1 MNNRFGL
8 KDAAILGLLAVVLI
22 VLFLQMV
29 QRDRMFL
36 QQDSVM
42 GKLSGLEQQ
51 VARLENKVDKGASTP
66 PSIIV
71 QPSPVIIQQMGGGGG
86 VQTTQGV
93 AVPAESGASAGAAAP
108 AASSSSAAATGSVLG
123 DEAWP
128 RPGAPVKRQPPVGV
142 FSDATKMPGFGL
154 GGEITEIFEAQLK
167 TLTPQI
173 ATDVYARRIHELVLE
188 SLGRLN
194 PQTLEVEGL
203 LAEAW
208 QVDPNGLWL
217 RARLRNGVR
226 FSDGKPITAE
236 DFRWT
241 YHEYIL
247 NEGIDAERVRSI
259 YRDSIKKVSAI
270 DDRTVEFEFFE
281 PLFTNVDNALG
292 MFVLPKHVY
301 ATQSPAQIN
310 ASTGLLVG
318 SGPFRLANFDVNRQW
333 APPAAVVLERNEQ
346 YWGPKPTLDTLRYE
360 AINEEIARLNSFRKG
375 DADIITPSAPQ
386 FVSKRE
392 DKDWKETT
400 QFLQWVNMR
409 SGYSFIAWNCGN
421 RNGVP
426 TPFVDKRVRRAMTLL
441 LDREQMMRD
450 IWKGV
455 GQVAKGNQP
464 IGSPGENKQI
474 KPWPFDPVAG
484 LALLKEA
491 GWEDRDGNG
500 VLENDKGAEFEFE
513 FSYAGGSEISERV
526 AKFVKDAYTNAGI
539 KVSLRSSDWS
549 VYQDLMKK
557 RDFDAITLGW
567 GANAPESDP
576 RQIFHSSSI
585 QNQGDNFAQWAN
597 ADADR
602 LIDAGRRELDPAKR
616 AKIWQ
621 ELEKVLHEEGPYTFV
636 RSPPWLRIVSTNVG
650 NITKFPAGLL
660 PQEYFRVS
668 GAAVPKPT
676 N

>member
-8 KDAAILGLLAVVLI
+8 KDAAILGLLGVVVI

-29 QRDRMFL
+29 QRDRVFE
-36 QQDSVM
+36 QQESVM
-42 GKLSGLEQQ
+42 SKLSGLEQQ
-51 VARLENKVDKGASTP
+51 VARLENKVDKGTSNP
-66 PSIIV
+66 PQIVV
-71 QPSPVIIQQMGGGGG
+71 QPAPVIIQQIGGGGG
-86 VQTTQGV
+86 SGATTSTTQGTTTSN
-93 AVPAESGASAGAAAP
+93 AGASAAGSAP
-108 AASSSSAAATGSVLG
+108 ASQPAATLA
-123 DEAWP
+123 DDAWQ
-128 RPGAPVKRQPPVGV
+128 RSGVPVKKQPAMGV
-142 FSDATKMPGFGL
+142 FRDATEMPGFGP
-154 GGEITEIFEAQLK
+154 GGEITEIFEAQMK

-173 ATDVYARRIHELVLE
+173 ATDVYARRLHELVLE

-208 QVDPNGLWL
+208 QIDPKGLWL

-226 FSDGKPITAE
+226 FSDGRPVTAE

-259 YRDSIKKVSAI
+259 YRDSIKKVTAI
-270 DDRTVEFEFFE
+270 DPRTVEFEFFE

-292 MFVLPKHVY
+292 MFVLPKHIY
-301 ATQSPAQIN
+301 ETQSPAQIN

-318 SGPFRLANFDVNRQW
+318 SGPFRLANFDINRQW
-333 APPAAVVLERNEQ
+333 APPAAIVLERNEQ
-346 YWGPKPTLDTLRYE
+346 YWGPKPTLDRLRYE

-386 FVSKRE
+386 FISKRE
-392 DKDWKETT
+392 DKEWQPTT

-426 TPFVDKRVRRAMTLL
+426 TPFVDRRVRRAMTLL
-441 LDREQMMRD
+441 LDREQMIRD

-474 KPWPFDPVAG
+474 RPWPFDQSAG

-491 GWEDRDGNG
+491 GWEDRNGNG
-500 VLENDKGAEFEFE
+500 VLENAQGAEFEFE
-513 FSYAGGSEISERV
+513 FSYAGGSEISERI

-539 KVSLRSSDWS
+539 KVRLRSADWS
-549 VYQDLMKK
+549 VYQDYMKK

-576 RQIFHSSSI
+576 RQIFHSASI
-585 QNQGDNFAQWAN
+585 ENQGDNFAQWAN
-597 ADADR
+597 SEADR

-616 AKIWQ
+616 AVLWQ
-621 ELEKVLHEEGPYTFV
+621 ELEKVLHEEQPYTFV
-636 RSPPWLRIVSTNVG
+636 RSPPWLRIVSSNVG
-650 NITKFPAGLL
+650 NITKYPAGLL
-660 PQEYFRVS
+660 PQEYFRMS
-668 GAAVPKPT
+668 GASVPKPA